1 MSRKIYC
8 DGCSCELHNGD
19 AVFIFGNEGYCE
31 ECFRMIVEEQL
42 SEMGNHEQLI
52 KKDGA
57 YNKLYQTISNS

>member
-31 ECFRMIVEEQL
+31 ECFNAIAEERFSDMSKYELADLLGADVEYIGE
-42 SEMGNHEQLI
+42 E
-52 KKDGA
+52 
-57 YNKLYQTISNS
+57 

>member
-31 ECFRMIVEEQL
+31 ECFNAIAEERFFGMSMHELADWLSADVEYIGE
-42 SEMGNHEQLI
+42 E
-52 KKDGA
+52 
-57 YNKLYQTISNS
+57 

>member
-31 ECFRMIVEEQL
+31 ECFRIIVEERISDMSMYEL
-42 SEMGNHEQLI
+42 ADWL
-52 KKDGA
+52 GA
-57 YNKLYQTISNS
+57 DVEYIGEK